1 MRRSPTEPSRMTVLE
16 FEKVAHPAAT
26 KDAYQHGVRSYASNL
41 EAWYTL
47 KARYDE
53 HLEWLVRA

>member
-1 MRRSPTEPSRMTVLE
+1 MTVLE